1 MLTHAYSEW
10 MPTEKPA
17 RSTRDRILDAAHE
30 LMRTIGLARTTTKEI
45 ARVAGFSEAA
55 LYKHFISKEDLFV
68 QVLEERLPRLGP
80 LLTELSA
87 DPGERSVHANLAE
100 IATRAALFY
109 ESSFPIAASLYAD
122 PTLLR
127 RHYRGTQALGTGP
140 RKPVEALAVYL
151 RAERD
156 AGRIS
161 AGADPEAAAA
171 LLLGACAQRA
181 FLYDFQAGE
190 RPEQPLDDFAS
201 ALARTL
207 LDGIG

>member
-1 MLTHAYSEW
+1 
-10 MPTEKPA
+10 MPTEKQA
-17 RSTRDRILDAAHE
+17 QSTRDRILDAAHE

-45 ARVAGFSEAA
+45 ARTAGFSEAA

-80 LLTELSA
+80 LLTELGA
-87 DPGERSVHANLAE
+87 DPGERSVHANLTE

-127 RHYRGTQALGTGP
+127 RHYRATQALGTGP
-140 RKPVEALAVYL
+140 RKPVEALSVYL

-156 AGRIS
+156 AGRI
-161 AGADPEAAAA
+161 APGMDPEAAAA

-190 RPEQPLDDFAS
+190 LPEQPLDGFAS